1 MRLCCVWCGGV
12 WCVGCCCTRVEA
24 GQLRGDGSE
33 RRGSMHR
40 CIPPCTLLAPAP
52 SRTLAPPTH
61 SNTHT
66 RTVIAGEYVM
76 VNGTRVKKYR
86 GMGSL
91 EAMGRGSEAR
101 YHSDTQSLKIAQGVS
116 GTGAPPAAAAAAV
129 VAVVVAAV
137 AVQQRGAGWMA
148 WMRRR
153 TAGVGAVW
161 SRDPPFAAAPAAA
174 SAAPAAAVRDKGS
187 VRRSVP
193 YLAQAVKQ
201 GFQASL
207 VPAP

>member
-1 MRLCCVWCGGV
+1 
-12 WCVGCCCTRVEA
+12 
-24 GQLRGDGSE
+24 
-33 RRGSMHR
+33 MHR

-116 GTGAPPAAAAAAV
+116 GTGAPPAAAAAAAV